1 MSAAPGGYREPG
13 APASQQGMRRAN
25 LALVLGAVARLGAAS
40 RAELSESTGLTRAAV
55 GRLAGELIDA
65 GLVRERGASLD
76 GRVGRPGTPLV
87 VSDRGPCGLGLEIG
101 TGHLGACVV
110 DLRHQVRVRIRQPAP
125 GHGRGPRA
133 TLQSLAELAQAALAE
148 AAGHGLE
155 PAGIAVAVPGLVA
168 PSGVLAHAPNLG
180 WREVDVAAELRPL
193 LPEALRGRPAGV
205 ENEANLGALAELW
218 HGAAGPDF
226 VHVSAQAGIGGA
238 LVAGGTLLRGR
249 RGFAGELGH
258 VPVHP
263 DGPPCPCGSHGC
275 LEQYAGEEAV
285 LRACGL
291 PDAPGDRVSL
301 LAAEAAAGRAQVLR
315 ALQDAGRA
323 LGIALAGAVNL
334 IDPEKVVLGGAYA
347 QLADWLTPGM
357 QAELSARV
365 RIRPWDPAGLVVSAL
380 HREGPV
386 TGAATSVVERVIAD
400 PSFLRS

>member
-1 MSAAPGGYREPG
+1 
-13 APASQQGMRRAN
+13 MRRAN
-25 LALVLGAVARLGAAS
+25 LALVLGTVARLGTAS
-40 RAELSESTGLTRAAV
+40 RAQLSESTGLTRAAV

-76 GRVGRPGTPLV
+76 GRVGRPGTPLA

-110 DLRHQVRVRIRQPAP
+110 DLRHQVRVRIRRPAP
-125 GHGRGPRA
+125 GRGGEPRE
-133 TLQSLAELAQAALAE
+133 TLSSLAELAGAALAE

-193 LPEALRGRPAGV
+193 LPQALRGLPAEV

-218 HGAAGPDF
+218 HGAAGRDF

-238 LVAGGTLLRGR
+238 LIAGGTLLRGR

-258 VPVHP
+258 MPVHP
-263 DGPPCPCGSHGC
+263 HGPPCPCGSNGC
-275 LEQYAGEEAV
+275 LERYAGEEAV

-291 PDAPGDRVSL
+291 SDSAGDRVSL
-301 LAAEAAAGRAQVLR
+301 LAVEAAAGHAQVLR
-315 ALQDAGRA
+315 ALHDAGRA

-347 QLADWLTPGM
+347 QLAAWLTPGM

-380 HREGPV
+380 RSEGPV
-386 TGAATSVVERVIAD
+386 IGAATSVVQRVIAD
-400 PSFLRS
+400 PSSLQP